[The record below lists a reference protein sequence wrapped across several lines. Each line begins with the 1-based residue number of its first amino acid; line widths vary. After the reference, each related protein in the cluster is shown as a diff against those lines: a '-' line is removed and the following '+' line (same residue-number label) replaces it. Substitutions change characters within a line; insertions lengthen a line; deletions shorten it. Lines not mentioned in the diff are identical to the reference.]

1 MILNKNDETPSWFE
15 KIKQKLSAAPTNQNE
30 LLDLLRELQAKTII
44 TPETMMILEGALV
57 FSEMRARDIMIPK
70 NQLIY
75 FDKQDPY
82 DKIIEKVLDSGH
94 SRFPVTDNN
103 LEGIIGILHAKDLL
117 NYTLTNPEQ
126 FDLLALCRQ
135 ATFIPESKRL
145 DSLLRE
151 FRHNKNHMAI
161 VVDEY
166 GAVSGFITIEDIIE
180 QIVGDIEDEF
190 DIEEE
195 PYIKS
200 HPNKHYVVRAQM
212 PIDEFNEE
220 MQSSFSDEIYDT
232 IGGIVMA
239 SFGHLPKRGESISI
253 ADIEFT
259 VLSSDA
265 RHIKLLEAVDNRPSD
280 LEEGFVP

>member
-1 MILNKNDETPSWFE
+1 MNKNDETPSWFE
-15 KIKQKLSAAPTNQNE
+15 KLKQKISAIPGNQSE
-30 LLDLLRELQAKTII
+30 LLDLLREMQERAII
-44 TPETMMILEGALV
+44 APEALVILEGALV
-57 FSEMRARDIMIPK
+57 FSEMRARDIMLPK
-70 NQLIY
+70 NQLAYIN
-75 FDKQDPY
+75 KQDTYPE
-82 DKIIEKVLDSGH
+82 IIEKVIESGH
-94 SRFPVTDNN
+94 SRFPVTENN

-117 NYTLTNPEQ
+117 HYSDIQSQEIDIL
-126 FDLLALCRQ
+126 DLCRQ

-166 GAVSGFITIEDIIE
+166 GAISGFITIEDIIE

-200 HPNKHYVVRAQM
+200 HPNKHYVIKAHM
-212 PIDEFNEE
+212 PIAEFNKA
-220 MQSSFSDEIYDT
+220 MNTGFNDDVYDT

-239 SFGHLPKRGESISI
+239 DFGHLPKRGENTII

-259 VLSSDA
+259 VLSADA
-265 RHIKLLEAVDNRPSD
+265 RHIKLLEAVDKRPSD
-280 LEEGFVP
+280 SEEGFVL